1 MPWIIAQNTLWYID
15 QEIATAAA
23 PKLIPVD
30 VVVDLVDDIYISLI
44 RYVNLIWFAD
54 K

>member
-15 QEIATAAA
+15 QEIATAIAA

-30 VVVDLVDDIYISLI
+30 VVVDLVEDIKSPYLVSLRFI
-44 RYVNLIWFAD
+44 GG
-54 K
+54 